1 MATNTRAASSKSGNT
16 SNTGKSNIP
25 VQQQSNFTTPK
36 QNTTTNSN
44 STANSSNTP
53 INNDRTPISAS
64 KKQGMPFDFSR
75 YHIDPQDYHMEPDQ
89 LQHVCKQIL
98 WITQLRQCYKT
109 IEEQMRIVAAILPK
123 SSPFYGRVDEVDDMI
138 EWVRFQRELCEE
150 NGITHITTTQI
161 EVIDDKQVI
170 HTKTFDV
177 KDAKNQNF
185 RVKTAAVSKDKD
197 IQTDEIYKNNTNN
210 INKTNEIEPP
220 AMHPTVKKLDDIRKK
235 FNTKKLIADCGKGKI
250 GNKTEYEYFAH
261 VRKHATWL
269 VKSWKNSL
277 DTPFDRKNN
286 ERLEENVEIVE
297 TIISE
302 ASNEAN
308 TEKSELLIAK
318 AFRNVKAS
326 FKELFYTTTKLDNNR
341 DGEWND
347 RQWNDRQYNRNGEWN
362 DRNDRHNNRNGE
374 WYDRQYYR
382 NEGWSGRPWRQEQNG
397 NWRQEREQHRQERE
411 QHRQWRQEREQNG
424 QWYQERNERYARQGE
439 SQNEQRRNGNPDA
452 KNLITN
458 ILKQIQEGL

>member
-1 MATNTRAASSKSGNT
+1 
-16 SNTGKSNIP
+16 
-25 VQQQSNFTTPK
+25 
-36 QNTTTNSN
+36 
-44 STANSSNTP
+44 
-53 INNDRTPISAS
+53 
-64 KKQGMPFDFSR
+64 
-75 YHIDPQDYHMEPDQ
+75 
-89 LQHVCKQIL
+89 
-98 WITQLRQCYKT
+98 
-109 IEEQMRIVAAILPK
+109 MRIVAAILPK

-197 IQTDEIYKNNTNN
+197 IQTDEIYKNKTNN
-210 INKTNEIEPP
+210 INNTNEIEPP

-250 GNKTEYEYFAH
+250 GEKTEYEYFTH

-277 DTPFDRKNN
+277 DTPFDRKNK

-341 DGEWND
+341 NGEWNDRQYNRNGEGNDRQYNRNGEWND

-362 DRNDRHNNRNGE
+362 DRNDRQYNRNGE
-374 WYDRQYYR
+374 WYDRQYNR
-382 NEGWSGRPWRQEQNG
+382 NGGWSGRPWRQEQNG
-397 NWRQEREQHRQERE
+397 NWRQEREQHG
-411 QHRQWRQEREQNG
+411 QWRQEREQNG

>member
-197 IQTDEIYKNNTNN
+197 IQTDEIYKNKTNN

-341 DGEWND
+341 NGEWND

-382 NEGWSGRPWRQEQNG
+382 NEGWSGRPWRQEQNS
-397 NWRQEREQHRQERE
+397 NWRQEREQHG
-411 QHRQWRQEREQNG
+411 QWRQEREQNG